1 MIKIGIIGPESTGKS
16 TLAKALAAHFGGTY
30 VAEYARTYV
39 EQLAR
44 PYTYEDVEQ
53 IAQEQIRQ
61 LQQPYDTEYVF
72 FDTDLIITKVWFE
85 YCYHHCP
92 DYVTE
97 ALEHEN
103 IDLYLVCLPDLPFE
117 DDPVREHPHEREE
130 LLGWYLQEVKALGRP
145 YTLIGGIG
153 EERTNAAVAA
163 IGQLH

>member
-39 EQLAR
+39 EQLSH
-44 PYTYEDVEQ
+44 PYTFEDVEQ
-53 IAQEQIRQ
+53 IAREQILE
-61 LQQPYDTEYVF
+61 LQQTYDSEYVF
-72 FDTDLIITKVWFE
+72 FDTDLVITKVWFE
-85 YCYHHCP
+85 YCYHRCP
-92 DYVTE
+92 DFVTKAMRE
-97 ALEHEN
+97 EKL
-103 IDLYLVCLPDLPFE
+103 DLYLVCLPDLPFE

-130 LLGWYLQEVKALGRP
+130 LLKCYLKEIEALHRP
-145 YTLIGGIG
+145 YALIGGRG